1 MGLLAPLFLLGLAG
15 LVVPIVVHLTE
26 RQRREVVDFPSLMF
40 LRKIPFRS
48 SRRKKIHHWALLAV
62 RTLALA
68 LLVAAFSRPFF
79 ENDVRGIGTTLG
91 PREVVVVLDRSY
103 SMGYGDRWE
112 RAKTQARQVFEGL
125 DVQDR
130 ASLVLMSKGAEA
142 LLRATSD
149 QDRLLAGLNETDL
162 SADSIRPGPEV
173 GPDDPGRVPA
183 TEPGGRHHQRL
194 PTFRVERRRGRGLS
208 SWNAGEPCAD
218 FR

>member
-26 RQRREVVDFPSLMF
+26 RQRRQVVDFPSLMF

-62 RTLALA
+62 RALALA

-79 ENDVRGIGTTLG
+79 ENDVVGVGSTLG

-112 RAKTQARQVFEGL
+112 RAKTQAREVFEGL
-125 DVQDR
+125 DVSDR
-130 ASLVLMSKGAEA
+130 ASLVLMSRGQ
-142 LLRATSD
+142 RHSF
-149 QDRLLAGLNETDL
+149 G
-162 SADSIRPGPEV
+162 RPRIAI
-173 GPDDPGRVPA
+173 DC
-183 TEPGGRHHQRL
+183 L
-194 PTFRVERRRGRGLS
+194 PLWTRSV
-208 SWNAGEPCAD
+208 
-218 FR
+218 